1 MSRWDKK
8 CEFSQDK
15 GTQNWITS
23 TSVSISGNI
32 ICAGSMSGQVFVF
45 EKRITGGCWDHVYT
59 WGANTKTIDVKM
71 QKEVNPI
78 IIDTELFPSQRK
90 SPLLLT
96 SGQQDIHIWFISD
109 KVEPAIPKDFVA
121 QGITFPTITKRERF
135 ITTNEVC
142 RLQAREGNTISASR
156 ACNDGISFAYAENKD
171 VIIGRLDS
179 LNRNATIFTNENQ
192 LTRIDF
198 NPKSCDILLAGDVK
212 GNVNII
218 DSRVAPKLTTPTS
231 RASCIKP
238 LAGHHSAIT
247 ECKYSPDG
255 VNLFSRHPSDIIF
268 WDSRNMKEPV
278 SVISLATESQR
289 NHMQGNE
296 PFRCG
301 WFDEKTVATGKLGG
315 ELSLVTSAGVI
326 DTVQTGQRRGAF
338 FFLKDKK
345 RWDHEHA
352 VAAVDCLNGSVAA
365 VANGTKLYIY
375 DCKP

>member
-8 CEFSQDK
+8 CEFTQDK
-15 GTQNWITS
+15 GTSNWIS
-23 TSVSISGNI
+23 SVSVSISGNI
-32 ICAGSMSGQVFVF
+32 ICAGSSSGQVFVF
-45 EKRITGGCWDHVYT
+45 EKRISGGCWDHVYT

-78 IIDTELFPSQRK
+78 IVDAELFQTQRK

-109 KVEPAIPKDFVA
+109 KVEPAIPKDFVP
-121 QGITFPTITKRERF
+121 QGITFPQITKRERF
-135 ITTNEVC
+135 ITTNEVK
-142 RLQAREGNTISASR
+142 RIQAREGNTISAAR

-171 VIIGRLDS
+171 ITIGRLDS
-179 LNRNATIFTNENQ
+179 LNRSTNIYTNEHQ

-212 GNVNII
+212 GNINII
-218 DSRVAPKLTTPTS
+218 DSRVAPKLTAPTS

-238 LAGHHSAIT
+238 LAGNHFAIS

-255 VNLFSRHPSDIIF
+255 VNLFTRHPGDIMF
-268 WDSRNMKEPV
+268 WDSRNLKDPV
-278 SVISLATESQR
+278 KIIPLVTDHQRSHLNGTEVW
-289 NHMQGNE
+289 
-296 PFRCG
+296 RCG
-301 WFDEKTVATGKLGG
+301 WFDENIVACGKLGG
-315 ELSLVTSAGVI
+315 ELSLVTQSGIV
-326 DTVQTGQRRGAF
+326 DTVQTGSRRGAF
-338 FFLKDKK
+338 HFLKDRKK
-345 RWDHEHA
+345 WDHERA

-365 VANGTKLYIY
+365 VSNGTKLYIY